1 MVCIGLIITFV
12 GIGDKGFQTLELK
25 LIGPSLV
32 GCGVFFALLRI
43 LFCTVPA
50 CCAGCFSCCCGKK
63 KKDDSEGLLAIDKL
77 NMENSLARTIT
88 RDRLRTLKHPV
99 TGDRRGPSNTKRRS
113 DPTLDR

>member
-1 MVCIGLIITFV
+1 MEGTGSANVILYVGLGMVCIGLIITFV

-50 CCAGCFSCCCGKK
+50 CCAGCFSCCCGRKTK
-63 KKDDSEGLLAIDKL
+63 AWLY
-77 NMENSLARTIT
+77 
-88 RDRLRTLKHPV
+88 TL
-99 TGDRRGPSNTKRRS
+99 TNA
-113 DPTLDR
+113 

>member
-1 MVCIGLIITFV
+1 MTTRPDGEKFEGSGSANVILYVGLGMVSISVIIQSLGIIIVLQVCIGLVITFV

-50 CCAGCFSCCCGKK
+50 CCAGCLGR
-63 KKDDSEGLLAIDKL
+63 SE
-77 NMENSLARTIT
+77 
-88 RDRLRTLKHPV
+88 
-99 TGDRRGPSNTKRRS
+99 
-113 DPTLDR
+113 